1 MDLRILVIGDIV
13 GKPGRRVL
21 EQRLPAFIE
30 REKIDFV
37 IANAENASGG
47 AGLTPNVADR
57 FLSLGIDVLTG
68 GDHTF
73 QRREIFPMMQENARV
88 LRPANYPEGTVGRGV
103 TVVESRGGHAIG
115 IINALGRVFMPPM
128 NCPFHEIERCLR
140 TIASKTSTIFV
151 DFHAEA
157 TSEKVAMGW
166 YLDGRVSA
174 VVGTHTHIQTA
185 DERILPK
192 GTAYLTDLG
201 MTGAYDSVIG
211 REKDCVLRRFVTQLP
226 TKYEMAEGDEKICGA
241 VVVVDAQT
249 GKARSIERVQVQGD
263 N

>member
-13 GKPGRRVL
+13 GKPGRRVI
-21 EQRLPAFIE
+21 EQRLTALIE
-30 REKIDFV
+30 REKVDFA
-37 IANAENASGG
+37 IANGENAAGG
-47 AGLTPNVADR
+47 AGMTPNVADR

-73 QRREIFPMMQENARV
+73 QRREIFPMMQENPRIV
-88 LRPANYPEGTVGRGV
+88 RPANYPEGTVGRGF
-103 TVVESRGGHAIG
+103 TVVESRGGHLVG
-115 IINALGRVFMPPM
+115 VVNALGRVFMPPM
-128 NCPFHEIERCLR
+128 DCPFREIDRCLR
-140 TIASKTSTIFV
+140 AIGGRTPVIVV

-166 YLDGRVSA
+166 HLDGRVSA
-174 VVGTHTHIQTA
+174 VLGTHTHIQTA

-211 REKDCVLRRFVTQLP
+211 RERDCVLRKFVTQMP
-226 TKYEMAEGDEKICGA
+226 TKYEMAEGNEKICGA
-241 VVVVDAQT
+241 IVTVALDT
-249 GKARSIERVQVQGD
+249 GRARSIERVQVRGD
-263 N
+263 Q